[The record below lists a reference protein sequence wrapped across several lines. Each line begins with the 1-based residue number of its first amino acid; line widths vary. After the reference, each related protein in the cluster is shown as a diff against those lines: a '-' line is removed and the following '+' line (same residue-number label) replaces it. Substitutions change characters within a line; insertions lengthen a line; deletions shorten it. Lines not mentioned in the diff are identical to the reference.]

1 MQIFLGKQPFSID
14 AGSNIRTFAFQTG
27 QIFSGAIQKL
37 FPNDTALVQAGGRT
51 FAAKLEVPLEAGKNY
66 WFQTVLADG
75 EVRLKMLSEADANG
89 NAGKAL
95 LPQMQLPPGKTFQS
109 LVSYLAEQ
117 GIPFTKSDIA
127 AIGAWLKHVPDLAH
141 GLETAA
147 FMLQEGFP
155 VSEGVFTSLLAAG
168 QNIPAD
174 QLLNRLQQAL
184 KQGEQTPETRQLL
197 ALIREL
203 GAGSGQVTGEALR
216 LQIKEKIQ
224 KMGLFYEAGLLHEDK
239 AADKD
244 GLPLKALLVDLL
256 QKGGG
261 TKAARDAADEIVQ
274 KLNGQQLLALPGGV
288 VQHIWMEI
296 PLSFAHFQTNAV
308 VQWSGRRKNGG
319 KIDSNYCKI
328 IFYLNLQF
336 MKETLVEMNVQNRI
350 VSIRISSLK
359 KGLQEAV
366 KPFLPALKEGLSK
379 SGYTLSDVR
388 FGELQPDAV
397 RAALSRP
404 EVSGKGV
411 DLRI

>member
-168 QNIPAD
+168 QNIPAE

-350 VSIRISSLK
+350 VSIRVSSLK

-366 KPFLPALKEGLSK
+366 TPFLPALKEGLSK

-388 FGELQPDAV
+388 FGEFQPGAV
-397 RAALSRP
+397 RAALSRSD
-404 EVSGKGV
+404 VSGKGV

>member
-27 QIFSGAIQKL
+27 QIFSGTIQKL

-89 NAGKAL
+89 MAGKTL

-127 AIGAWLKHVPDLAH
+127 AIGAWLKRVPDLAH

-197 ALIREL
+197 ALIGEL
-203 GAGSGQVTGEALR
+203 GTGSEQVTGEALR
-216 LQIKEKIQ
+216 RQIKEKIQ

-308 VQWSGRRKNGG
+308 VQWSGRRKNDG

>member
-366 KPFLPALKEGLSK
+366 TPFLPALKEGLSK

-404 EVSGKGV
+404 GISGKGV
-411 DLRI
+411 DLKI

>member
-1 MQIFLGKQPFSID
+1 MQISFGKQPFIK

-37 FPNDTALVQAGGRT
+37 FPNDTALVRAGGRA

-66 WFQTVLADG
+66 WFQTVLVDG

-109 LVSYLAEQ
+109 LVSYLAER
-117 GIPFTKSDIA
+117 GIPFTKNDIA
-127 AIGAWLKHVPDLAH
+127 AIGAWLKHVPDLAN

-155 VSEGVFTSLLAAG
+155 VTEGVFTSLRTFV
-168 QNIPAD
+168 QNTPVD

-184 KQGEQTPETRQLL
+184 QQGEQTPETRQLL

-203 GAGSGQVTGEALR
+203 GAGNGQVTGEALR

-224 KMGLFYEAGLLHEDK
+224 KMGFFYEAGLLHGDK
-239 AADKD
+239 TADKG

-274 KLNGQQLLALPGGV
+274 KLNGQQLLALPGGA

-296 PLSFAHFQTNAV
+296 PFSFAHVQTNAV
-308 VQWSGRRKNGG
+308 MQWSGRRKKGG

-350 VSIRISSLK
+350 VSIRVSSLK

-379 SGYTLSDVR
+379 TGYTLSDVR
-388 FGELQPDAV
+388 FGEFQPGAV

-404 EVSGKGV
+404 DVSGKGV

>member
-27 QIFSGAIQKL
+27 QIFSGTIQKL

-89 NAGKAL
+89 MAGKTL

-404 EVSGKGV
+404 GISGKGV
-411 DLRI
+411 DLKI

>member
-27 QIFSGAIQKL
+27 QIFSGTIQKL

-89 NAGKAL
+89 MAGKTL

-184 KQGEQTPETRQLL
+184 KRGEQTPETRQLL

-244 GLPLKALLVDLL
+244 RLPLKALLVDLL

-379 SGYTLSDVR
+379 TGYTLSDVR
-388 FGELQPDAV
+388 FGEFQPDAV

-404 EVSGKGV
+404 GISGKGV

>member
-37 FPNDTALVQAGGRT
+37 FPNDIALVQAGGRT

-89 NAGKAL
+89 MAGKTL

-168 QNIPAD
+168 QNTPAD

-336 MKETLVEMNVQNRI
+336 MKETLAEMNVQNRI

-379 SGYTLSDVR
+379 TGYTLSDVR
-388 FGELQPDAV
+388 FGEFQPDAV
-397 RAALSRP
+397 RATLSRP

>member
-1 MQIFLGKQPFSID
+1 MQISFGKQPFIK
-14 AGSNIRTFAFQTG
+14 AGSNIRTFSFQTG

-37 FPNDTALVQAGGRT
+37 FPNDTALIRAGGRA

-66 WFQTVLADG
+66 WFQTVLVDG
-75 EVRLKMLSEADANG
+75 EVRLKMLSEADAND

-109 LVSYLAEQ
+109 LVSYLAER
-117 GIPFTKSDIA
+117 GIPFTKNDIA
-127 AIGAWLKHVPDLAH
+127 AIGAWLKHVPDLAN

-147 FMLQEGFP
+147 LMQEGFP
-155 VSEGVFTSLLAAG
+155 VTEGVFTSLRTFV
-168 QNIPAD
+168 QNTPVD

-184 KQGEQTPETRQLL
+184 QQGEQTPETRQLL

-203 GAGSGQVTGEALR
+203 GAGNGQVTGEALR

-224 KMGLFYEAGLLHEDK
+224 KMGLFYEAGLLHGDK
-239 AADKD
+239 TADKG
-244 GLPLKALLVDLL
+244 GLPLKALLVELL

-274 KLNGQQLLALPGGV
+274 KLNGQQLLSLPGGA

-296 PLSFAHFQTNAV
+296 PLSFARFQTNAV
-308 VQWSGRRKNGG
+308 VQWSGRRKKDG

-379 SGYTLSDVR
+379 TGYTLSDVR
-388 FGELQPDAV
+388 FGEFQPGAV

-404 EVSGKGV
+404 DVSGKGV

>member
-27 QIFSGAIQKL
+27 QIFSGTIQKL

-89 NAGKAL
+89 MAGKAL

-127 AIGAWLKHVPDLAH
+127 AIGAWLKRVPDLAH

-197 ALIREL
+197 ALIGEL
-203 GAGSGQVTGEALR
+203 GTGSEQVTGEALR
-216 LQIKEKIQ
+216 RQIKEKIQ

-379 SGYTLSDVR
+379 TGYTLSDVR
-388 FGELQPDAV
+388 FGEFQPDAV
-397 RAALSRP
+397 RATLSRP